1 MRWPHL
7 VLAAVVTV
15 AAGDL
20 RSAAQTPALVTP
32 AHAHVL
38 DLGHPLSESDPTWT
52 GEKAFTRTAVG
63 TVAKDGYTG
72 GRFASDEHFGTHF
85 DAPAH
90 FGGAWTVDQVPVE
103 RLVSRPGI
111 CINIEAQSG
120 ANADYRLTLADVQAF
135 ERAQGAI
142 PEGAVVFVA
151 TGWDRFWREPAR
163 YRNERQGVKHFPG
176 FSAEAAA
183 YLAKNRKVAGIGID
197 TLSVDY
203 GPSTAF
209 EVHKTTMV
217 LNVYHVEN
225 AANLTKLPPKGFTV
239 TIAPID
245 IAGGSGGPTR
255 VFALVP

>member
-1 MRWPHL
+1 VRRL
-7 VLAAVVTV
+7 VLCGVALMTMVVPRGLGAVGQ
-15 AAGDL
+15 A
-20 RSAAQTPALVTP
+20 PASTRIV
-32 AHAHVL
+32 
-38 DLGHPLSESDPTWT
+38 DLGHPLSAADPTWS
-52 GEKAFTRTAVG
+52 GKPVFTRTAEG
-63 TVAKDGYTG
+63 SVAKDGYTSG
-72 GRFASDEHFGTHF
+72 HFTTDEHFGTHF

-90 FGGAWTVDQVPVE
+90 FGGAWTVDQVPVA

-111 CINIEAQSG
+111 SIHIDAQSRV
-120 ANADYRLTLADVQAF
+120 NEDYRLTLADVQAF

-151 TGWDRFWREPAR
+151 TGWDRFWRDPAR

-176 FSAEAAA
+176 LSVAAAA
-183 YLAKNRKVAGIGID
+183 YLAKDRKVAGIGID

-209 EVHKTTMV
+209 EVHKTTMP

-225 AANLTKLPPKGFTV
+225 AAGLTTLPAKGFTV
-239 TIAPID
+239 TVAPID

-255 VFALVP
+255 VFAVLP